1 MKQNRD
7 VTVRLRCSEAEK
19 EALDFLA
26 SATGMN
32 ISEVMRALIRLGSE
46 LATAEVVKQ
55 GLNGTEGRP
64 VQLRITAADG
74 VDRFLLFLLS
84 LYEELDNAGREDLA
98 KDVITTI
105 LGHWFAS
112 DHAAGQ
118 MSSMKDAILL
128 IRNWAKGG
136 GGDDQ
141 K

>member
-32 ISEVMRALIRLGSE
+32 GSEVMRALIRLGTE
-46 LATAEVVKQ
+46 LATAEIVKQ
-55 GLNGTEGRP
+55 GLNGTEGQP
-64 VQLRITAADG
+64 VQLRITATDG
-74 VDRFLLFLLS
+74 VDKFLLFLLT
-84 LYEELDNAGREDLA
+84 LYEELDRAGREDLA
-98 KDVITTI
+98 RDVITTI

-118 MSSMKDAILL
+118 MSSMKDALLL
-128 IRNWAKGG
+128 IRNQVKGG
-136 GGDDQ
+136 TSD
-141 K
+141 

>member
-32 ISEVMRALIRLGSE
+32 ASEVVRALIRLGSE
-46 LATAEVVKQ
+46 LATAEIVKQ
-55 GLNGTEGRP
+55 GLNNTEGQP

-112 DHAAGQ
+112 DHSAGQ
-118 MSSMKDAILL
+118 MSSMKEAILL
-128 IRNWAKGG
+128 IRNWTKGG
-136 GGDDQ
+136 GGVDQ